1 MVLSTKGELSR
12 KKDSKFKERVINQ
25 MKKQAIFSMRL
36 NRDMKRVLEVLARSE
51 KRSLS
56 SMVEN
61 ILADYLIE
69 KGIEWEQDERRSY
82 PRKVIEMPARFT
94 VRGSKGSEDHEVF
107 LRDISQAGAYA
118 VYKEIDGI
126 GKILKKGVSV
136 KAKLSIRVPNNKEP
150 LTLNCEVV
158 RISMDRN
165 TTGIGLE
172 YRKVRPEQQNLINEA
187 LVATG

>member
-1 MVLSTKGELSR
+1 
-12 KKDSKFKERVINQ
+12 
-25 MKKQAIFSMRL
+25 
-36 NRDMKRVLEVLARSE
+36 MKRVLEVVARSE

-69 KGIEWEQDERRSY
+69 KGIEWEQEERRSH

-94 VRGSKGSEDHEVF
+94 VKGSKGSEEHEVF

-126 GKILKKGVSV
+126 NKIMKKGVSI
-136 KAKLSIRVPNNKEP
+136 KAKLIMRVPNSKDS

-158 RISMDRN
+158 RITMDRKF
-165 TTGIGLE
+165 TGIGLE
-172 YRKVRPEQQNLINEA
+172 YKKVRAEQQTLINQA
-187 LVATG
+187 LVSTG

>member
-1 MVLSTKGELSR
+1 
-12 KKDSKFKERVINQ
+12 
-25 MKKQAIFSMRL
+25 MRL

-69 KGIEWEQDERRSY
+69 KGIEWEQEERRSY

-94 VRGSKGSEDHEVF
+94 VRGSKGAEDHEVF
-107 LRDISQAGAYA
+107 LRDISQVGAYA
-118 VYKEIDGI
+118 IYKEIDGI

-136 KAKLSIRVPNNKEP
+136 RAKLSIQVPNSKDP
-150 LTLNCEVV
+150 LILNCEVV

-172 YRKVRPEQQNLINEA
+172 YRKVRPEQQSLINEA
-187 LVATG
+187 LVSSG